1 MAFPPLK
8 NSDHVVSAS
17 ISFPSNSQHDVPL
30 YRIAYDYSHSY
41 ADWDGLCYHLK
52 DVRWKEIFKSLVLL
66 LLVSFVSGFRLGLMS
81 ISLIE
86 NIR

>member
-30 YRIAYDYSHSY
+30 YCIVYDYSHSY
-41 ADWDGLCYHLK
+41 VDWDGLCYHLR
-52 DVRWKEIFKSLVLL
+52 DVRWKIFKSLVLL
-66 LLVSFVSGFRLGLMS
+66 LLVSFVSGFRLELMS
-81 ISLIE
+81 ISLIV